1 SLGGCGLIRSSR
13 CNRVLQGAAPVLRAV
28 DCAKLAAIT
37 LESVLRG
44 LLVPISNFFLELAPL
59 LSIPVCEFSD
69 AASKPLSSEWDSLY
83 SRVSTMM
90 ESRLFYPCYGL
101 EMLTLYLVT
110 DGCA

>member
-59 LSIPVCEFSD
+59 LSIRVCEFQTLLRS
-69 AASKPLSSEWDSLY
+69 PYHQNGIPYIHEY
-83 SRVSTMM
+83 
-90 ESRLFYPCYGL
+90 RL
-101 EMLTLYLVT
+101 
-110 DGCA
+110 